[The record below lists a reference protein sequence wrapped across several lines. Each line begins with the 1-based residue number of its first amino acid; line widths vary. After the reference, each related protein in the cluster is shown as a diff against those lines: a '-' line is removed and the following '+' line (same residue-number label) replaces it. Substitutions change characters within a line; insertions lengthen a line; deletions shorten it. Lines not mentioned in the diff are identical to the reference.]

1 MKKII
6 VILMLFTFVSS
17 LFAVADNEL
26 QVVAYKKQKSTKQ
39 TNSLTIID
47 ALTGTLATIPN
58 ETLVHATQHNDSKHL
73 NMTDYINNYLDD
85 GSKTTYTD
93 LELSKKA
100 IFSVHVNGN
109 ATGTYTVKI
118 TFGNF
123 ANITDPSKV
132 IKNVYYFRK
141 YNAFFTSTG
150 SRTSSIE
157 NNNGT
162 TIYCDIDSSVESPDT
177 TGLSVPDTDSTK
189 NTEKSFEFAWKVGKK
204 TSTSDPYNYASSST
218 ETDVVDYWEVEAMI
232 ALVVDKATYTA
243 KDSSGNDVIPNGE
256 YEAEITV
263 SLTVG

>member
-109 ATGTYTVKI
+109 ATGKYTVKI

-132 IKNVYYFRK
+132 IKNVYYLRK

-150 SRTSSIE
+150 SRTSSIK

-162 TIYCDIDSSVESPDT
+162 TIYCDIDSSLTSPDT
-177 TGLSVPDTDSTK
+177 DGLTVDGTD
-189 NTEKSFEFAWKVGKK
+189 NEEKSFTFAWQVGKG
-204 TSTSDPYNYASSST
+204 STSGSYNYDSSST

-263 SLTVG
+263 SLKVE